1 MATLPL
7 AGVGWGWDL
16 QREADA
22 STGAQKVRPQQ
33 RPGRK
38 PFRLL
43 LLLFKLSPAMD
54 KMALMSQM
62 VGFFFFFLEALE
74 WPVTQAR
81 CHVET
86 RPEKGREGSFYKPLS
101 LHTHPPSCTSA
112 FPRAGL

>member
-7 AGVGWGWDL
+7 AGVGRGWDL

-62 VGFFFFFLEALE
+62 VVFFFFFLKEALE

-86 RPEKGREGSFYKPLS
+86 QAREG
-101 LHTHPPSCTSA
+101 
-112 FPRAGL
+112 AGGFLL